1 MTTERSGIAR
11 FFGAIWKFIDGTRK
25 LFLNLLFFGFLLVL
39 LSVALAPEDVARLD
53 NSTTLVV
60 RPYGNIVD
68 EYSTTPL
75 DRLLQELT
83 SGVPSET
90 RLRDL
95 LTAMRRAADDPR
107 ISQML
112 IDTDYMGGIG
122 LSSLKDLEFAVAG
135 FKDSGKPVVAMGQV
149 MSQHQYYL
157 ASLADEVWLNPGGMV
172 WLDGYAAIRNYFR
185 DALDKLEVE
194 VNLFRAGEYKS
205 AMEPFIRNDMSD
217 EAREAARLWLDSL
230 WQQYLDGVS
239 RNRGIPLEA
248 LSAALAE
255 MPERVVAAGGD
266 MTAFALQTGLVDR
279 VVSHPEARQELALRG
294 AASRDGDGYRAI
306 EVNDYLALRAPLI
319 GGRAEVVVVAAEGA
333 IVAGQS
339 VAGAIGADTLSAQL
353 RDIGRQDSV
362 QAVVLRINS
371 PGGDAIASERIRREL
386 QALRDI
392 GKTVVVSMGDV
403 AASGGYWIAMG
414 GEEVWSSPA
423 TITGSIGVF
432 GFLPTFGATL
442 ANLGVYTDGVG
453 TTELAGTMRIDRPL
467 DPQLAILLQS
477 SVEGTYRDFL
487 QLVADA
493 RGMSISEVDAVAR
506 GRVWSGSKAAELG
519 LVDRLGTLQDAVDSA
534 ARIAGLGS
542 DYGVEWFQPRLEPF
556 EQLLVDALGGMAVR
570 MPSLAQSQALQT
582 GAWLQHPW
590 LREMLLNLE
599 AISAADGQLTIA
611 AYCMCELR

>member
-1 MTTERSGIAR
+1 MTTERSGISR
-11 FFGAIWKFIDGTRK
+11 FFGAIWRFVDGTRK
-25 LFLNLLFFGFLLVL
+25 LFLNLLFFGFLLIV
-39 LSVALAPEDVARLD
+39 LSVVLMPAETARLD
-53 NSTTLVV
+53 SSTTLVL
-60 RPYGNIVD
+60 RPYGNVVD

-75 DRLLQELT
+75 DRLFEQVS
-83 SGVPSET
+83 SGLPSET

-95 LTAMRRAADDPR
+95 IDAMRRAADDPR

-112 IDTDYMGGIG
+112 IDTNYMGGIG
-122 LSSLKDLEFAVAG
+122 LSSLKDLEHGVAG
-135 FKDSGKPVVAMGQV
+135 FKDSGKPVLAMGQV

-172 WLDGYAAIRNYFR
+172 WIDGYAAFNNYFR
-185 DALDKLEVE
+185 EALDKLEVE
-194 VNLFRAGEYKS
+194 VNLFRVGEYKS
-205 AMEPFIRNDMSD
+205 AMEPFMRNDMSE

-239 RNRGIPLEA
+239 RNRGIPMEA
-248 LSAALAE
+248 LSTALAQ

-279 VVSHPEARQELALRG
+279 VVSYPEARQELALRG
-294 AASRDGDGYRAI
+294 AVSRDGDGYRAI
-306 EVNDYLALRAPLI
+306 EVAEYLALRPPVM
-319 GGRAEVVVVAAEGA
+319 GSRAEVMVVAAEGT
-333 IVAGQS
+333 IIAGQS
-339 VAGAIGADTLSAQL
+339 VAGSIGADTLSAQL
-353 RDIGRQDSV
+353 RDIGRKDAV

-386 QALRDI
+386 QALRDM

-414 GEEVWSSPA
+414 GEEVWSSAA

-442 ANLGVYTDGVG
+442 ANLGIYSDGVG
-453 TTELAGTMRIDRPL
+453 STELAGKMRVDRPL
-467 DPQLAILLQS
+467 DPQLAALLQS
-477 SVEGTYRDFL
+477 SVENAYREFL
-487 QLVADA
+487 ELVADA
-493 RGMSISEVDAVAR
+493 RGMTIAEVDAVAR

-519 LVDRLGTLQDAVDSA
+519 LVDRLGTLQDAIDAA

-542 DYGVEWFQPRLEPF
+542 DYGVEWFQPTLAPLE
-556 EQLLVDALGGMAVR
+556 QVLVDALGGMTAS
-570 MPSLAQSQALQT
+570 MPSLSQSRVLQT

-590 LREMLLNLE
+590 LREMLTNLE
-599 AISAADGQLTIA
+599 AISAADGQLTVA
-611 AYCMCELR
+611 AYCLCELQ